1 MSVKEQ
7 EKKKKKQEKKKDEHP
22 AEITIED
29 FMKPEFVVGKIVSC
43 EKHPDADRLLVSQI
57 DIGTETRQIVSGIA
71 SQYSPE
77 DMVGRQVIV
86 VKNLKPVKLRGIES
100 AGMILAADDGSSI
113 ALLGPDKE
121 LPAGSQVR

>member
-1 MSVKEQ
+1 MEKQKKEQ
-7 EKKKKKQEKKKDEHP
+7 ARENANAFGSFTKK
-22 AEITIED
+22 
-29 FMKPEFVVGKIVSC
+29 FV
-43 EKHPDADRLLVSQI
+43 DR
-57 DIGTETRQIVSGIA
+57 A
-71 SQYSPE
+71 E